1 VLKPIA
7 MSAGSPGRDDKARA
21 GSDEHVSQQE
31 QNGDI
36 YWPLA
41 CPRLHRTTLRVA
53 SLHNLPKRGER
64 RPQYSG
70 SRGAC
75 HAHVPE
81 LSGTAAPPDSSD
93 PSSPALVFSLHP
105 IGGFC
110 AVSSRLPLPP
120 RIETEITTE
129 AITKG
134 GLNAI
139 FDQNIYCVAA
149 EPHATLLRIGVTQDR
164 VQEVAY
170 ATIVLG
176 KLRPGYRVFQL
187 RGSQHGTRIELCHL
201 FVHIGVGGRLNLWQN
216 PRQMRIQ
223 RAQGG
228 RRFKQKLEE
237 KEAKH
242 VEELASLREELAR
255 LRPSEATSP

>member
-1 VLKPIA
+1 VCSPSHLYCC
-7 MSAGSPGRDDKARA
+7 AGLTNICLERP
-21 GSDEHVSQQE
+21 Q
-31 QNGDI
+31 
-36 YWPLA
+36 
-41 CPRLHRTTLRVA
+41 
-53 SLHNLPKRGER
+53 RGER

-216 PRQMRIQ
+216 PRQVRARTLACVWRTFHMRV
-223 RAQGG
+223 
-228 RRFKQKLEE
+228 FPCPL
-237 KEAKH
+237 
-242 VEELASLREELAR
+242 S
-255 LRPSEATSP
+255 TSMSICML